1 MVALGSGPRHR
12 ELARVKRILSEQS
25 MVRQDILDG
34 IKGGAVIAL
43 STTPFAVLFGAVA
56 VDNGLTIFDAGLM
69 SATIYAGASQLVGI
83 ELFGQ
88 HVAPWLIVLSIFA
101 VNFRHILYSA
111 AIARHITDFGFWQKA
126 LAFFFLIDPQFAES
140 IRRAEGG
147 KSVSFGW
154 YMAFGLVI
162 YVSWLTFSVLGAW
175 FGSMLGDPKVWAIDV
190 LLPIY
195 FLGLVVGFRR
205 KPGFYPVVA
214 ASMAGSML
222 GFYFVGSPWHVSI
235 GAICGVLV
243 AALLPL
249 PPKPDEAVEEAA
261 Q

>member
-1 MVALGSGPRHR
+1 MTRDV
-12 ELARVKRILSEQS
+12 
-25 MVRQDILDG
+25 LDG
-34 IKGGAVIAL
+34 MRGGAIIAL
-43 STTPFAVLFGAVA
+43 SAAPFAVLFGAVA
-56 VDNGLTIFDAGLM
+56 IDNGLTVFDVALM

-111 AIARHITDFGFWQKA
+111 AIARLIRNYSLLQKA
-126 LAFFFLIDPQFAES
+126 VALFFLVDPQFAES
-140 IRRAEGG
+140 IRRSEGG
-147 KSVSFGW
+147 KPVGFAW
-154 YMAFGLVI
+154 YMALAMAI
-162 YVSWLTFSVLGAW
+162 YFPWLICSVLGAW
-175 FGSMLGDPKVWAIDV
+175 FGSMIGDPKVWALDV
-190 LLPIY
+190 LLPVY

-214 ASMAGSML
+214 VSMVGAVAGYYL
-222 GFYFVGSPWHVSI
+222 VGSPWHVSI

-249 PPKPDEAVEEAA
+249 PDRPREDRTEVAT
-261 Q
+261 

>member
-1 MVALGSGPRHR
+1 MN
-12 ELARVKRILSEQS
+12 K
-25 MVRQDILDG
+25 DIVDG
-34 IKGGAVIAL
+34 LKGGAIIAL
-43 STTPFAVLFGAVA
+43 SAAPFAVLFGAVA
-56 VDNGLTIFDAGLM
+56 VDNGLTVLDAALM

-88 HVAPWLIVLSIFA
+88 HVAPWLIVLSVFA

-111 AIARHITDFGFWQKA
+111 AIARHIRTYSPVQKA
-126 LAFFFLIDPQFAES
+126 VAFFLLIDPQFAEA

-147 KSVSFGW
+147 KALSFAW
-154 YMAFGLVI
+154 YLSFAVVI
-162 YVSWLTFSVLGAW
+162 YFPWLLFSVLGAW

-190 LLPIY
+190 LLPVY

-205 KPGFYPVVA
+205 KPGFYPIVA
-214 ASMAGSML
+214 ASMVGSVA
-222 GFYFVGSPWHVSI
+222 GFYLVGSPWHVSI

-249 PPKPDEAVEEAA
+249 PDRPREDRSEVAH
-261 Q
+261 